1 MRVKDL
7 AWVGVGV
14 AAIVTLFGCGSEF
27 SETCD
32 KAIACMGGND
42 KEKNACVADAE
53 GEKSAA
59 EAYDCGDAFK
69 TYSDCEKNS
78 GSCQNGAWTS
88 GTACSAAKKSLDLCK
103 CMASYRGAQ
112 GKCS

>member
-59 EAYDCGDAFK
+59 EAYDC
-69 TYSDCEKNS
+69 EKNS